1 VNRPDAA
8 DLLLVIDTATTRAV
22 VALGTRD
29 GRVVAAEAWDVGHR
43 HAEELLGR
51 VDALLARAGLARA
64 DAARFA
70 AVAVGTGPG
79 AFTGLRV
86 GLATA
91 KALARAFG
99 IALVGVP
106 SGVALLRAA
115 AIEGPAVLLLPAGP
129 SGMHVVGLDG
139 SATFVPGGAVAGLPA
154 VAVAGLAAELPGA
167 AAAELPAG
175 AVVVAVDLP
184 GRADSAALARG
195 DRARDA
201 FPAALVSLAAE
212 RFAVGATADP
222 ALLVPEYV
230 TMPRGLRGPVD
241 AEVTWSPDPR

>member
-1 VNRPDAA
+1 VNRLDPA
-8 DLLLVIDTATTRAV
+8 DMLLVIDTSTTRAV
-22 VALGTRD
+22 IALGTRD
-29 GRVVAAEAWDVGHR
+29 GRVVAAEAWEVGHR

-51 VDALLARAGLARA
+51 VDALFAAAGLVRA

-106 SGVALLRAA
+106 SGAALLRAA
-115 AIEGPAVLLLPAGP
+115 GIDGPAVLLLPAGP
-129 SGMHVVGLDG
+129 SDLHVVGPDG
-139 SATFVPGGAVAGLPA
+139 SATFVPGV
-154 VAVAGLAAELPGA
+154 A
-167 AAAELPAG
+167 AAAELPVG

-184 GRADSAALARG
+184 GRADPAALARG

-212 RFAVGATADP
+212 RLAAGKTADP

-230 TMPRGLRGPVD
+230 TLPRGLRRPVD